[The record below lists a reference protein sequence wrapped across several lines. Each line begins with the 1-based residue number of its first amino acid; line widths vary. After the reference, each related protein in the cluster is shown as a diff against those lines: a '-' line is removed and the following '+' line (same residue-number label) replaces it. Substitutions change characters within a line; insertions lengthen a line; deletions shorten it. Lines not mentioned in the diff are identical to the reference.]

1 MMIIEPAAEGGRGAC
16 VTLLI
21 DAGADLNIA
30 SSSGRTPLHGA
41 RRYPSS
47 TSNRMIMR
55 LFEDEEIYYYTV

>member
-1 MMIIEPAAEGGRGAC
+1 MMIIEPAAIEGKDAC

-30 SSSGRTPLHGA
+30 NSDGNTPLHEA

-55 LFEDEEIYYYTV
+55 LFENEDIYYYTV

>member
-1 MMIIEPAAEGGRGAC
+1 MMIIEPAAWNGQDAC

-30 SSSGRTPLHGA
+30 DSDGDTPLHKA

-55 LFEDEEIYYYTV
+55 LFENEEIYYYTV